1 MKAESENRAHD
12 KIAKSRLWRS
22 KDPRDLGSS
31 NETEKRM
38 EKRVDRYIYTYT
50 YTYIHVDRKERSVAL
65 APRARRSEM
74 REEGRVLVSRGGG
87 EPRIGPP
94 GVRVARSEAA

>member
-1 MKAESENRAHD
+1 
-12 KIAKSRLWRS
+12 
-22 KDPRDLGSS
+22 
-31 NETEKRM
+31 M
-38 EKRVDRYIYTYT
+38 EKRVDRYIYTYTYTYT

-74 REEGRVLVSRGGG
+74 REEGRVLVSRRGG